1 MKSIL
6 TRYFFAFVFCIGSL
20 QAASNA
26 KENYERAVAAEF
38 QRLIAAAQNGDAEAQ
53 YNLVDVYARGIG
65 TTKNN
70 DEAAKWL
77 RKAADQNYAP
87 AQFTLAN
94 WLLDGVKVPKD
105 QKEAVRLYTM
115 VAERGGRTA
124 SLQLGKCYAQGLG
137 IKADPLLACAWAN
150 VAKYSFRNHD
160 SEFKQAEVIF
170 QGASKSL
177 TQKEIDKANDLG
189 VRMYDEIQNKV
200 RAESQKKTKN

>member
-1 MKSIL
+1 MKCISI
-6 TRYFFAFVFCIGSL
+6 RFFFAFVFCIESL

-26 KENYERAVAAEF
+26 KENYERAVAAEY

-53 YNLVDVYARGIG
+53 YNLGKVYARGIG
-65 TTKNN
+65 TTKNI

-77 RKAADQNYAP
+77 RKAADQNYPP
-87 AQFTLAN
+87 AQFTLAD
-94 WLLDGVKVPKD
+94 WLFDGVKVPKD
-105 QKEAVRLYTM
+105 QKESVRLYTV

-124 SLQLGKCYAQGLG
+124 SLRLSKCYAQGLG
-137 IKADPLLACAWAN
+137 VKADPLLACAWAN
-150 VAKYSFRNHD
+150 VVKYSFRNYD
-160 SEFKQAEVIF
+160 TEFQQAVVIL

-189 VRMYDEIQNKV
+189 ARMYDEIQKKV